1 MFLEF
6 YLEFHL
12 NLRNILFV
20 FPSRNIL
27 NLFPTRN
34 IHLVVQEYPH
44 PDEGLAALLS
54 QHVPWLRTGQQ
65 VRDRALGVFIC
76 QRLFQK
82 MREELGGGETNCM
95 IIEYWIVT

>member
-1 MFLEF
+1 M
-6 YLEFHL
+6 
-12 NLRNILFV
+12 ILFLYSRISFQPQKYFV
-20 FPSRNIL
+20 FVPSRNIL
-27 NLFPTRN
+27 NLFPTWN

-65 VRDRALGVFIC
+65 VRDRALGVFRC